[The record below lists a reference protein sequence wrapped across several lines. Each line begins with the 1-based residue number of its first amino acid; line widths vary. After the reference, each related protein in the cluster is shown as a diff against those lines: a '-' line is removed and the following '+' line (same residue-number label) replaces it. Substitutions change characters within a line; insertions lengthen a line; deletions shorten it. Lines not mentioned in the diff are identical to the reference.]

1 MKNIIRYCGLL
12 LVGLVSCMEDEAPSV
27 ELNVA
32 LDKQVYQAVSYTHLF
47 NFRALFSLFHIK

>member
-32 LDKQVYQAVSYTHLF
+32 LDKQVYQVGDPVTFKL
-47 NFRALFSLFHIK
+47 N

>member
-32 LDKQVYQAVSYTHLF
+32 LDKQVYQVGEPDRKSTRLNSSH
-47 NFRALFSLFHIK
+47 

>member
-27 ELNVA
+27 ELNVGWINKSIRWA
-32 LDKQVYQAVSYTHLF
+32 NL
-47 NFRALFSLFHIK
+47 